1 MCGSGSLSAF
11 IEIDEVVHGALRVHS
26 LFGEIKTE
34 EQELKHRK
42 GKASRGS
49 KNQLSR
55 SPRTFQKGVH
65 VGGAACLFSSGVDG
79 NVLFSDMD
87 VFEMG
92 ASAIKDLM
100 LGISITIKSYLHH
113 RVPTNS

>member
-42 GKASRGS
+42 GKASSGS

-55 SPRTFQKGVH
+55 SP
-65 VGGAACLFSSGVDG
+65 
-79 NVLFSDMD
+79 
-87 VFEMG
+87 
-92 ASAIKDLM
+92 
-100 LGISITIKSYLHH
+100 
-113 RVPTNS
+113 